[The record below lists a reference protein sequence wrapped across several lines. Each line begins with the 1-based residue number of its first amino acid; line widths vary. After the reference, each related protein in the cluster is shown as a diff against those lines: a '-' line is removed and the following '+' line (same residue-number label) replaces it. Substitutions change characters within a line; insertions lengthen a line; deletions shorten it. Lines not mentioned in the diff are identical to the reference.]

1 MKGLIQRVSE
11 ASVTVNGRQIAN
23 IGPGLLLLLG
33 VEKDDS
39 VSEAKEL
46 CRKILS
52 YRVFPDEQ
60 GRMNVSVQDSGGSI
74 LIVPQF
80 TLAADTRSGTRPGF
94 SLAAAPEQAN
104 ALYREFVTE
113 ASVRLGAERVGEGEF
128 GADMKVALVNDGPVT
143 FLLETRKK
151 NGENINAPK

>member
-11 ASVTVNGRQIAN
+11 ASVTVDGEKISA

-33 VEKDDS
+33 VEKDDAQN
-39 VSEAKEL
+39 EARDL

-60 GRMNVSVQDSGGSI
+60 GRMNVNVQDSGGSL

-80 TLAADTRSGTRPGF
+80 TLAADTGSGTRPGF
-94 SLAAAPEQAN
+94 SLAAAPDMAN
-104 ALYREFVTE
+104 SLYQ
-113 ASVRLGAERVGEGEF
+113 
-128 GADMKVALVNDGPVT
+128 
-143 FLLETRKK
+143 
-151 NGENINAPK
+151 

>member
-11 ASVTVNGRQIAN
+11 ASVTVNGEKISA

-33 VEKDDS
+33 VEKDDTQN
-39 VSEAKEL
+39 EARDL

-60 GRMNVSVQDSGGSI
+60 GRMNVNVQDSGGSL

-80 TLAADTRSGTRPGF
+80 TLAADTGSGTRPGF
-94 SLAAAPEQAN
+94 SLAAAPDVAN
-104 ALYREFVTE
+104 SLRSEEHTSELQSRPHLVC
-113 ASVRLGAERVGEGEF
+113 RL
-128 GADMKVALVNDGPVT
+128 
-143 FLLETRKK
+143 LLE
-151 NGENINAPK
+151 

>member
-11 ASVTVNGRQIAN
+11 ASVTVNSRQIAS

-39 VSEAKEL
+39 VDEAREL

-60 GRMNVSVQDSGGSI
+60 GRMNVNVQDSGGSM

-94 SLAAAPEQAN
+94 SLAAAPERAN
-104 ALYREFVTE
+104 ALYREFVSE
-113 ASVRLGAERVGEGEF
+113 AGSSF
-128 GADMKVALVNDGPVT
+128 GCRARG
-143 FLLETRKK
+143 
-151 NGENINAPK
+151 

>member
-11 ASVTVNGRQIAN
+11 ASVTVNGEKISA

-33 VEKDDS
+33 VEKDDTQN
-39 VSEAKEL
+39 EARDL

-60 GRMNVSVQDSGGSI
+60 GRMNVNVQDSGGSL

-80 TLAADTRSGTRPGF
+80 TLAADTGSGTRPGF
-94 SLAAAPEQAN
+94 SLAAAPDVAN
-104 ALYREFVTE
+104 SLQSRPHLVC
-113 ASVRLGAERVGEGEF
+113 RL
-128 GADMKVALVNDGPVT
+128 
-143 FLLETRKK
+143 LLEKK
-151 NGENINAPK
+151 NRKTT

>member
-1 MKGLIQRVSE
+1 MKGLVQRVSE
-11 ASVTVNGRQIAN
+11 ASVTVNGEKISA

-33 VEKDDS
+33 VEKDDTQN
-39 VSEAKEL
+39 EARDL

-60 GRMNVSVQDSGGSI
+60 GRMNVNVQDSGGSL

-80 TLAADTRSGTRPGF
+80 TLAADTGSGTRPGF
-94 SLAAAPEQAN
+94 SLAAAPDMANSLYQNFVAQAR
-104 ALYREFVTE
+104 AE
-113 ASVRLGAERVGEGEF
+113 LGESRVGEGQF

-143 FLLETRKK
+143 FMLETGKK
-151 NGENINAPK
+151 G